1 MLRRSSCFSQYRPP
15 SANRPPQPQ
24 HVGSPLQVGE
34 TCLMR
39 RPAAWSDSIVEL
51 RGLDRDLA
59 LVLIADQLERV
70 PLANLRRP

>member
-1 MLRRSSCFSQYRPP
+1 MLRRPD
-15 SANRPPQPQ
+15 
-24 HVGSPLQVGE
+24 
-34 TCLMR
+34 
-39 RPAAWSDSIVEL
+39 AWVDCKVQL

>member
-1 MLRRSSCFSQYRPP
+1 MLRRSSCFARFRAPVRPT
-15 SANRPPQPQ
+15 APQ
-24 HVGSPLQVGE
+24 HTGSPLQVGE
-34 TCLMR
+34 QCLLR
-39 RPAAWSDSIVEL
+39 RPDAWVDCKVQL